1 MSSVDVSNDSALV
14 EQFYNE
20 GAYELTADEA
30 LIIGSKGAAKCGYSS
45 LILTNDIYETTDWY
59 NNLSILNGSQ
69 VHIAKDGMLRIVVS
83 AKDPGVPNW
92 LDTAGYP
99 SGAVQGRWTDCDSQ
113 PMPPVRQV
121 TFNAVRSLLP
131 AGTPVFPLAQR
142 ERQHRA
148 RRAPPPQ
155 PPVW

>member
-1 MSSVDVSNDSALV
+1 MNQRPPRSTRTDTLIPYTTLFRSSKVP
-14 EQFYNE
+14 
-20 GAYELTADEA
+20 
-30 LIIGSKGAAKCGYSS
+30 AKCGYAS

-59 NNLSILNGSQ
+59 NNLSSLNGSQ

-113 PMPPVRQV
+113 PMPTVRKV
-121 TFNAVRSLLP
+121 TFKI
-131 AGTPVFPLAQR
+131 G
-142 ERQHRA
+142 RA
-148 RRAPPPQ
+148 H
-155 PPVW
+155 V